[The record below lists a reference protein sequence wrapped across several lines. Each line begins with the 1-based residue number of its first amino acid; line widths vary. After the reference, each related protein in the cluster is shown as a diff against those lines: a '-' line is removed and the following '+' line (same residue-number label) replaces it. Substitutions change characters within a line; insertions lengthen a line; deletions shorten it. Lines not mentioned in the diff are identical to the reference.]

1 MKQKEK
7 KEGLRGQLSTFIP
20 ECVLVVLGLTF
31 VGLMVYNYI
40 PGHNFIHNTID
51 FGIEGKLANFVV
63 LVLSCS
69 IVIAAG
75 VAMMAVSIVGSK
87 KDDIKWP
94 HHISFITSFVFVTS
108 GIVCLSLSLL
118 V

>member
-1 MKQKEK
+1 MKENVK
-7 KEGLRGQLSTFIP
+7 KEGLKGQLSTFIP
-20 ECVLVVLGLTF
+20 ECVLAALGLTF
-31 VGLMVYNYI
+31 VGLMIYNYI

-63 LVLSCS
+63 LILSCS
-69 IVIAAG
+69 IVIATG
-75 VAMMAVSIVGSK
+75 IAMMAVSIVGSK
-87 KDDIKWP
+87 KDAIKWP
-94 HHISFITSFVFVTS
+94 HHVCFITSFVFVTS